1 MRMRPTICWSDL
13 RGARAGVWG
22 LGVEGQANLRKL
34 ATLGADPVLVD
45 DHPPAEGPGGRPVLA
60 TGDGGLDALA
70 AQFPPPDPPTIEA
83 LLRPVGEHW
92 IPDAYAADDLLV

>member
-1 MRMRPTICWSDL
+1 
-13 RGARAGVWG
+13 
-22 LGVEGQANLRKL
+22 
-34 ATLGADPVLVD
+34 
-45 DHPPAEGPGGRPVLA
+45 VLA
-60 TGDGGLDALA
+60 ARRPDRVASTLLPTLA